1 MKHVKLSTKI
11 FGGFVFL
18 LFLTSAMAYLG
29 WSNLKTLIGDVEQRD
44 TLRLIMKN
52 ALEARRQ
59 EKNYILRGGQEYRD
73 EINHSFQAIKDLAAT
88 GRRAMPDQASRAS
101 FDRIQESLGL
111 YEAAF
116 NRYVGGRQPDKQNS
130 PDQKSL
136 LDQADKEMV
145 SAARELLQ
153 EVDKALISQK
163 ASMQSRV
170 ARSVTFIGGS
180 LVLAIVVGLLVS
192 LYLVR
197 TLTRTLNRV
206 ISSLGDGS
214 EQVAAA
220 SLQVSS
226 ASNSLAAGASQQAAS
241 LEETSSSLEELAAL
255 VQQNSDNAGE
265 CNQLVLQTHEKTRE
279 VHKSIKATKEFMEPI
294 SNSGESVKKVIKSI
308 DEIAFQTNLLALN
321 AAVEAA
327 RAGQARAGFAV
338 VADEVRGLAMRAAEA
353 AKTTDNLIGETA
365 RQIELGSAQIQE
377 TLTRFYDMGESAKKV
392 NSLVGEIAS
401 ASKEQVQGIVH
412 LNQAVQEIDRV
423 VQQNAA
429 NTEESASAATQLQG
443 QAERLRDIVG
453 EVTSLVRDS
462 DSQHSA
468 KAAVLRKGQQHQSI
482 DLPAREKLE
491 F

>member
-1 MKHVKLSTKI
+1 MKLSTKI

-18 LFLTSAMAYLG
+18 LLLTSAMAYLG

-44 TLRLIMKN
+44 TLNLIMKN

-59 EKNYILRGGQEYRD
+59 EKNYIIRGGQEYRD
-73 EINHSFQAIKDLAAT
+73 ELARSLQAIKDLAAA

-116 NRYVGGRQPDKQNS
+116 NRYVGARQPDKQNS

-145 SAARELLQ
+145 SAAEALLK
-153 EVDKALISQK
+153 EVETILSNQK

-170 ARSVTFIGGS
+170 ATGVTLIGGG
-180 LVLAIVVGLLVS
+180 VVFAIIVSLLVS
-192 LYLVR
+192 LLLGR
-197 TLTRTLNRV
+197 SLTRTLNRV
-206 ISSLGDGS
+206 ISSLGNGS
-214 EQVAAA
+214 EQLAAA

-226 ASNSLAAGASQQAAS
+226 ASNSLAAGTSQQAAS
-241 LEETSSSLEELAAL
+241 VEETTSSLEELAAI
-255 VQQNSDNAGE
+255 VQQNSMNAGE

-279 VHKSIKATKEFMEPI
+279 VHKSIRATKEFMETI
-294 SNSGESVKKVIKSI
+294 SNSGESVKKIIKNI

-327 RAGQARAGFAV
+327 RAGQAGAGFAV
-338 VADEVRGLAMRAAEA
+338 VADEVRSLAMRAAEA
-353 AKTTDNLIGETA
+353 AKTTDDLIGETA
-365 RQIELGSAQIQE
+365 RQIELGSIHIQE
-377 TLTRFYDMGESAKKV
+377 TLTKFYDMGESAKKV
-392 NSLVGEIAS
+392 NSLVGEIAN
-401 ASKEQVQGIVH
+401 ASKEQAQGIEH
-412 LNQAVQEIDRV
+412 LSQAVHEIDRV

-429 NTEESASAATQLQG
+429 NAEESASAATRLQG

-453 EVTSLVRDS
+453 EVTSLVGGS
-462 DSQHSA
+462 DSLHSA
-468 KAAVLRKGQQHQSI
+468 KTAAPREGQPQQWLSS
-482 DLPAREKLE
+482 PAREE
-491 F
+491 VDF

>member
-1 MKHVKLSTKI
+1 MKNVKLSTKI

-44 TLRLIMKN
+44 TLNLIMKN

-73 EINHSFQAIKDLAAT
+73 QVSRSFRTIKDLAAAS
-88 GRRAMPDQASRAS
+88 RRAMPDQASRAS

-116 NRYVGGRQPDKQNS
+116 NRYVGARQPDQQNS
-130 PDQKSL
+130 PNQKSL

-145 SAARELLQ
+145 SAARTLLK
-153 EVDKALISQK
+153 EVETILNNQK

-197 TLTRTLNRV
+197 TLTRTLNRI
-206 ISSLGDGS
+206 ISGLGDGS

-226 ASNSLAAGASQQAAS
+226 ASNSLAAGTSQQAAS
-241 LEETSSSLEELAAL
+241 VEETSSSLEELAAL

-279 VHKSIKATKEFMEPI
+279 VHKSIKATKEFMETI
-294 SNSGESVKKVIKSI
+294 SNSGEASRRSSKTSTKSP
-308 DEIAFQTNLLALN
+308 FKRT
-321 AAVEAA
+321 
-327 RAGQARAGFAV
+327 F
-338 VADEVRGLAMRAAEA
+338 
-353 AKTTDNLIGETA
+353 
-365 RQIELGSAQIQE
+365 S
-377 TLTRFYDMGESAKKV
+377 
-392 NSLVGEIAS
+392 
-401 ASKEQVQGIVH
+401 
-412 LNQAVQEIDRV
+412 
-423 VQQNAA
+423 
-429 NTEESASAATQLQG
+429 
-443 QAERLRDIVG
+443 
-453 EVTSLVRDS
+453 
-462 DSQHSA
+462 
-468 KAAVLRKGQQHQSI
+468 
-482 DLPAREKLE
+482 P
-491 F
+491 